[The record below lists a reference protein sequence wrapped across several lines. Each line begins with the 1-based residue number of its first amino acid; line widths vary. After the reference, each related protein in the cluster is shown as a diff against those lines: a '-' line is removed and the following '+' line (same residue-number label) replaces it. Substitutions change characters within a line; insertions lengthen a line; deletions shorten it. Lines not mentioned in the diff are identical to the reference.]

1 MRMNSEF
8 IVAAAFPRKLTLLS
22 AAISTCLQEDTACPA
37 LVGSPVRGQALLLA
51 SPETCHCTASLTL
64 LPSCAVRVVAG
75 RTRITLRRT
84 GELYSHVPPS
94 AKVHNLVLG
103 KTWIDSFGPF
113 HVRNTNTGVRVEME
127 FKPCG
132 WFGSGQYEFEGLVLD
147 EQVRHGVLVGLH
159 TLPHCCCHCCGPS
172 LLTPALCIA
181 DATALNMARWPAVL
195 LS

>member
-1 MRMNSEF
+1 MPRSAC
-8 IVAAAFPRKLTLLS
+8 IALSCRQASRCLALQHAAAPQHGIFLTLL
-22 AAISTCLQEDTACPA
+22 
-37 LVGSPVRGQALLLA
+37 LLA
-51 SPETCHCTASLTL
+51 LCVCPCVA
-64 LPSCAVRVVAG
+64 AG

-113 HVRNTNTGVRVEME
+113 HVRNTNTGARVEME

-147 EQVRHGVLVGLH
+147 EQVRQGTKRILISG
-159 TLPHCCCHCCGPS
+159 CCCVG
-172 LLTPALCIA
+172 T
-181 DATALNMARWPAVL
+181 L
-195 LS
+195 LSIVAVNYCIWHSSSSSSWCAWLLLL